1 MLCVQLH
8 CQQCAFL
15 WKTVYRR
22 PKSRFH
28 TDSCSEATD
37 LRVEV
42 TATMLHP
49 VKRGSERLYTSK
61 HDAIGQKR
69 GFEHATG
76 MSASPPNATELLHC
90 DDSHHVPKGS
100 TNSRTPDQ
108 APIKVTRFAG
118 GRFAGRP

>member
-1 MLCVQLH
+1 MTECDSGNASAQLRMRDYLQCHCPNGVCAIQNKCNETTERKCDYKPMLCVQPH
-8 CQQCAFL
+8 CQQCVFL

-28 TDSCSEATD
+28 TNSCSEATD

-61 HDAIGQKR
+61 HDAIGRKAR
-69 GFEHATG
+69 
-76 MSASPPNATELLHC
+76 
-90 DDSHHVPKGS
+90 V
-100 TNSRTPDQ
+100 
-108 APIKVTRFAG
+108 
-118 GRFAGRP
+118 